1 MPAMSS
7 SQYEKSNQ
15 YCFPVKNKIIIK
27 QSVKKYYQVEDDTFC
42 DKFSILVQIL
52 AKIITENLF
61 LIYLKLKNKLTIS
74 SKLRSFPA
82 PPPGGGHVLLA
93 SQSPYLIT
101 VYSVANYRPHLSHSD
116 ATPSSGS
123 SPLASYRKVLS
134 RAFPPFKTG
143 STQQKPNKRCF
154 QKFQVCKR

>member
-1 MPAMSS
+1 M
-7 SQYEKSNQ
+7 
-15 YCFPVKNKIIIK
+15 KNKIIIN

-116 ATPSSGS
+116 ATPSSFS
-123 SPLASYRKVLS
+123 SLLASYKKVLS
-134 RAFPPFKTG
+134 QTKQKTFSKILG
-143 STQQKPNKRCF
+143 VQKIIMLFFLVDYRLTANTKSKSNC
-154 QKFQVCKR
+154 